1 MAKSKAKKQAKAGG
15 KKKRKQGK
23 SGSKNSVGLF
33 VLVLSVLVILLAY
46 LFFSNGMFSL
56 WNGTSVSEEKPQ
68 KVLVNKDDKKKQS
81 IKQKTPADSA
91 AKEKKKVKKSKS
103 ESAGKNIS
111 RPSSASPHSRY
122 FPLYSQTRSDL
133 RDIYYEDAA
142 VPELEYAYASQR
154 INHMGYGV
162 SYNAEFK
169 VPNWVFYELTRG
181 ELNGVNKRKNNFAPD
196 PAVPVTQMAQ
206 LSDYRNS
213 GYDRGHMAPAADF
226 SWSETAMEESFY
238 LTNICPQGHD
248 FNAGI
253 WLTLEEKVR
262 EWAQR
267 DSAICVVTGP
277 VLPKGPKPAEMKT
290 IGKNKVLVPL
300 RFYKVIL
307 APFGQKPKAIGFI
320 MDNHDS
326 RKALSSFAVSVD
338 SVERVVGMDFF
349 SVLPDDVEKNVEKS
363 FTLEEWF

>member
-33 VLVLSVLVILLAY
+33 VLVLLVLVILLAY
-46 LFFSNGMFSL
+46 LFVSNGSLSL
-56 WNGTSVSEEKPQ
+56 WHGESAPKEKTQSAMVTKEVP
-68 KVLVNKDDKKKQS
+68 KKQS
-81 IKQKTPADSA
+81 VKPQTPAHSA
-91 AKEKKKVKKSKS
+91 AKKKKKVQKAKSS
-103 ESAGKNIS
+103 DRNIT
-111 RPSSASPHSRY
+111 RSSLSSPQGQY

-181 ELNGVNKRKNNFAPD
+181 ELNGDNKRKNNFAPD

-238 LTNICPQGHD
+238 LSNICPQGHD

-253 WLTLEEKVR
+253 WLTLEDKVR

-277 VLPKGPKPAEMKT
+277 ILPKGPKPAGMKT
-290 IGKNKVLVPL
+290 IGKNKVLVPQ

-320 MDNHDS
+320 MENHDS
-326 RKALSSFAVSVD
+326 RKSLSTFAVSVD

-349 SVLPDDVEKNVEKS
+349 SVLPDDVEKSVEKNFS
-363 FTLEEWF
+363 LKEWF

>member
-33 VLVLSVLVILLAY
+33 VLVLLVLVILLAY
-46 LFFSNGMFSL
+46 LFVSNGSVSL
-56 WNGTSVSEEKPQ
+56 WNEKSAPKEKSQ
-68 KVLVNKDDKKKQS
+68 PAMVTKDAPKKQS
-81 IKQKTPADSA
+81 VNQHTPAQSSA
-91 AKEKKKVKKSKS
+91 KKKKKVQKGKSKS
-103 ESAGKNIS
+103 SDRKITRS
-111 RPSSASPHSRY
+111 SSASPQGQY

-142 VPELEYAYASQR
+142 APELEYAYASQR

-181 ELNGVNKRKNNFAPD
+181 ELNGDNKRKNNFAPD

-238 LTNICPQGHD
+238 LSNICPQGHD

-262 EWAQR
+262 DWAQR

-277 VLPKGPKPAEMKT
+277 ILPKGPKPAGMKT
-290 IGKNKVLVPL
+290 IGKNKVLVPQ

-320 MDNHDS
+320 MENHDS

-349 SVLPDDVEKNVEKS
+349 SVLPDDVEKSVEKS
-363 FTLEEWF
+363 FSLKEWF